1 MASSLVSRPHLTAH
15 PLRAAS
21 LASPSRARVA
31 AGGLGGRAVTAGVRC
46 QAQAAGDSDG
56 HYMRRCVEL
65 ARKAAGHTSPN
76 PMVGCVIVRDGRV
89 VGEGFHPKAG
99 QPHAE
104 VTRLTISVFL
114 LDALIEN
121 FEGKKKSILMMD
133 HYKG

>member
-1 MASSLVSRPHLTAH
+1 MASSLVSRPHLSAR
-15 PLRAAS
+15 PVRAAS
-21 LASPSRARVA
+21 LASPSRACVA
-31 AGGLGGRAVTAGVRC
+31 AGVRC
-46 QAQAAGDSDG
+46 QAQAAGDLDR

-104 VTRLTISVFL
+104 VTRLTLSVFCWML
-114 LDALIEN
+114 
-121 FEGKKKSILMMD
+121 
-133 HYKG
+133 

>member
-1 MASSLVSRPHLTAH
+1 MASSLVSRPHLT
-15 PLRAAS
+15 PRPVRAATM
-21 LASPSRARVA
+21 ASPSRARVA
-31 AGGLGGRAVTAGVRC
+31 AGGLGGRGVAAGVRC
-46 QAQAAGDSDG
+46 QAQAVGDLDR

-104 VTRLTISVFL
+104 VTCLTLSLF
-114 LDALIEN
+114 
-121 FEGKKKSILMMD
+121 FG
-133 HYKG
+133 